1 MRWQREDLL
10 MGRLSNFV
18 RSLAPGNDTA
28 LAADL
33 STQRRAGHRR
43 SIAKAAAQGEQ
54 WERNDRKRDKR
65 GDRNTHWT

>member
-1 MRWQREDLL
+1 
-10 MGRLSNFV
+10 MGLGSFL

-43 SIAKAAAQGEQ
+43 SIAKAAAQGEK
-54 WERNDRKRDKR
+54 WERKDRKRDRR
-65 GDRNTHWT
+65 GDRDTDWT